1 MLSEDESPPPGVG
14 DALWDMS
21 VDMLAVAS
29 PDGYLTAVNPSWE
42 RVLGYSPPEM
52 TSRPYLDFVHP
63 DDAGKTIA
71 EAQALFDPE
80 HATANFE
87 NRYLAKDGSYHWL
100 SWSAKLAVGRADIVC
115 VVRDVTEQVA
125 ARRELAD
132 SEQRFRL
139 AMENSAIGMC
149 LVSPVGAF
157 LAVNPALCS
166 ILGREEASLVVSTWQ
181 ELTHPDDL
189 AVDLGLAT
197 DVLAG
202 RTESYRLLKRYL
214 RPDGTVVW
222 GDLSVA
228 CVRDSEGSVRYF
240 ISQIMD
246 VTDSVAANEAL
257 AERERRY
264 RLLAETATDIVAE
277 LDTNYLMLWVTPSV
291 ESVLGW
297 RPEELIGT
305 SVWEL
310 VHPVDREQS
319 AARRD
324 AMARAEPRATPR
336 SELRMLA
343 ADGSYRWMSAQTR
356 RTDDADGSFSGAI
369 VGLRDV
375 HEEVMARLELADSE
389 RRYRLVAENATDMVT
404 SVNPAGAIT
413 WVSLAA
419 QEVLGYDPKDLVGT
433 NLEDLVHP
441 EDESTVFAIRSG
453 SDQGHTRV
461 HFETRMRTADGPYR
475 WMSGVAGPDLDADGI
490 VVGRIVAARDVQA
503 TVQARQALEASEN
516 HYRLLAENATDMVYL
531 VDPAGVFTWVSP
543 AVRQV
548 LGYEPAELVG
558 TQTAD
563 LVHPDE
569 KPVVGPVRERV
580 EGGEAAVPF
589 EVRLRHAN
597 GEYRWASGVTG
608 PSVDADGIVVGRI
621 AALRDTHEQV
631 LARQAL
637 TESEHLFHLAMDGAP
652 QGMAVVGLDLGFL
665 QVNPALCKML
675 GRDQDWLLAH
685 AVGDVMHPDDLEADL
700 AGRDGLLAGA
710 AVTEVHERR
719 WLTAEGSILWVMHS
733 TGLLRDEAAQP
744 IFYVSHVQDNTDA
757 HHIREALA
765 HRAHHDP
772 LTGLINRDKLQEHI
786 SEILTLRQ
794 AARGVPALLF
804 CDLDYFKRVNDTHGH
819 AAGDEVLVATAER
832 VASALRAG
840 DVVAR
845 LGGDEF
851 VVFLTEVPDVA
862 TAVIVAEK
870 VRAAVS
876 EPMPIG
882 DGQIDITTSVGIALA
897 EADVDASKL
906 LGNADAALY
915 EAKQSG
921 RDRIATFNG
930 DQSSLVGGPA
940 SGTRAAG
947 PVSTSVKQ

>member
-1 MLSEDESPPPGVG
+1 MPSKDESAPPGVG
-14 DALWDMS
+14 DAFWDMS
-21 VDMLAVAS
+21 VDMLAVANL
-29 PDGYLTAVNPSWE
+29 DGFLTAVSPSWE
-42 RVLGYSPPEM
+42 RVLGYSPQEM

-63 DDAGKTIA
+63 DDVAKTIA

-80 HATANFE
+80 HVTVDFE
-87 NRYLAKDGSYHWL
+87 NRYLAKDGSYHWM
-100 SWSAKLAVGRADIVC
+100 SWSATLTIGRQEIVC
-115 VVRDVTEQVA
+115 IVRDVTEQA
-125 ARRELAD
+125 SALQDLAE
-132 SEQRFRL
+132 SEQKFRL
-139 AMENSAIGMC
+139 AMESSAIGMC
-149 LVSPVGAF
+149 LIAPAGVF

-166 ILGREEASLVVSTWQ
+166 ILGRDEAVLTAATWQ

-189 AVDLGLAT
+189 EVDLGLAA

-202 RTESYRLLKRYL
+202 QIESFRILKRYL

-228 CVRDSEGSVRYF
+228 CVRDADGSVRYF

-246 VTDSVAANEAL
+246 VTDSVTANEEL

-277 LDTNYLMLWVTPSV
+277 LDTDYRMLWVTPSV

-305 SVWEL
+305 SVREL
-310 VHPVDREQS
+310 IHPADREAS
-319 AARRD
+319 SARRD
-324 AMARAEPRATPR
+324 AMAGVEPQAIPR

-343 ADGSYRWMSAQTR
+343 ADGSYRWMSALTR
-356 RTDDADGSFSGAI
+356 RTVGDDGSFNGAI

-375 HEEVMARLELADSE
+375 HEEVRARLELADSE
-389 RRYRLVAENATDMVT
+389 RRYRLVAGNATDIVFL
-404 SVNPAGAIT
+404 VNPAGVIT
-413 WVSLAA
+413 WVSIAA
-419 QEVLGYDPKDLVGT
+419 QEVLGYDSEDLVGT

-441 EDESTVFAIRSG
+441 QDESSAFAIRAG
-453 SDQGHTRV
+453 SDRGQTRV
-461 HFETRMRTADGPYR
+461 HFETRIRTADGQYR
-475 WMSGVAGPDLDADGI
+475 WMAGVAGPDLDADGN
-490 VVGRIVAARDVQA
+490 VVGRIVAARDVQE
-503 TVQARQALEASEN
+503 TVQARQALEAREN

-531 VDPAGVFTWVSP
+531 VDPTGVLTWVSP

-548 LGYEPAELVG
+548 LGYEPADLVG

-563 LVHPDE
+563 LVHPED
-569 KPVVGPVRERV
+569 KPSVGPVRARA

-621 AALRDTHEQV
+621 AALRDTHEEV

-637 TESEHLFHLAMDGAP
+637 AESEHLFHLAMDAAP
-652 QGMAVVGLDLGFL
+652 QGMAVVGLDLEFL
-665 QVNPALCKML
+665 QVNHALCTML
-675 GRDQDWLLAH
+675 GRDEDWLLTH
-685 AVGDVMHPDDLEADL
+685 AVGDVIHPDDLEADL
-700 AGRDGLLAGA
+700 AGRAELLAGA
-710 AVTEVHERR
+710 VDTEVHERR
-719 WLTAEGSILWVMHS
+719 WLTADGSILWVMHS
-733 TGLLRDEAAQP
+733 IGLLRDDAAQP

-757 HHIREALA
+757 HHIHAALT

-794 AARGVPALLF
+794 TTRGVPALLF

-851 VVFLTEVPDVA
+851 VVFLTEVPDAA

-876 EPMPIG
+876 EPMPVG
-882 DGQIDITTSVGIALA
+882 AGQIDITTSVGIALA
-897 EADVDASKL
+897 DENVDASQL

-915 EAKQSG
+915 VAKQSG
-921 RDRIATFNG
+921 RDRIATFT
-930 DQSSLVGGPA
+930 GGQA
-940 SGTRAAG
+940 RD
-947 PVSTSVKQ
+947 